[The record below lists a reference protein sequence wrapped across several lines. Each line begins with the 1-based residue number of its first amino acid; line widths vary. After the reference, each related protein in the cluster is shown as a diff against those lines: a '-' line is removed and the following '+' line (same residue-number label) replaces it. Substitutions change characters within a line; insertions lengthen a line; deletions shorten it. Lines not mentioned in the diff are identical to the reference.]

1 MEQEDLEKKP
11 LIQGNK
17 DLAKYIAELG
27 KDVELSISNLR
38 EKALLAPSMWA
49 KWLSYLYHEKENLG
63 RIGEAKAQI
72 LKKKMADGKNVS
84 VLRMKSEDKLMEND
98 ATLQKLNSLS
108 KMTQDNIDYIERAL
122 NILANFGFSV
132 KNVTDIVKLNMAH

>member
-1 MEQEDLEKKP
+1 M
-11 LIQGNK
+11 
-17 DLAKYIAELG
+17 
-27 KDVELSISNLR
+27 S
-38 EKALLAPSMWA
+38 
-49 KWLSYLYHEKENLG
+49 
-63 RIGEAKAQI
+63 
-72 LKKKMADGKNVS
+72 DGKNVS
-84 VLRMKSEDKLMEND
+84 VLRMKSEDKLIEND